1 MIVYYWNLFSIQ
13 YEDVL
18 GDRKG
23 NEVFGKVINR
33 EIW

>member
-1 MIVYYWNLFSIQ
+1 MIISYWNLFSIR

-18 GDRKG
+18 GDRKS
-23 NEVFGKVINR
+23 NEVFGKVINI

>member
-1 MIVYYWNLFSIQ
+1 MIISYWNLFSIR

-18 GDRKG
+18 GGRKG

-33 EIW
+33 KLW